1 MGIKVT
7 NQYELQSGVMVN
19 EHYVKI
25 HSIELEKRGD
35 DAFSLLI
42 KIKGYASKDAMVA
55 GKSHV
60 YENTYGTQSK
70 VAINEDIYTYS
81 YDIVK
86 GMYTNWEDV
95 V

>member
-1 MGIKVT
+1 MGIKV
-7 NQYELQSGVMVN
+7 NDQYELSSGVTVN

-25 HSIELEKRGD
+25 HSIELEKRSD
-35 DAFSLLI
+35 TAFSLLI
-42 KIKGYASKDAMVA
+42 KVKGYASKDAMNG
-55 GKSHV
+55 GKSHI
-60 YENTYGTQSK
+60 YEKVYGTQSN

>member
-7 NQYELQSGVMVN
+7 DQHELQSGVTVN

-25 HSIELEKRGD
+25 TSIELEKRAD

-42 KIKGYASKDAMVA
+42 KIKAYASKDAMNI
-55 GKSHV
+55 GKSHI
-60 YENTYGTQSK
+60 YENVYGTQSN

-95 V
+95 I

>member
-7 NQYELQSGVMVN
+7 DQYELSSGVTVN

-25 HSIELEKRGD
+25 HNIELEKRSD
-35 DAFSLLI
+35 EAFSLLI
-42 KIKGYASKDAMVA
+42 KVKGYASKDSMDA
-55 GKSHV
+55 GKSCI
-60 YENTYGTQSK
+60 YEKMYGTQSN

-86 GMYTNWEDV
+86 GMYTTWEDIV
-95 V
+95 

>member
-7 NQYELQSGVMVN
+7 DQHELPSGVTVN

-25 HSIELEKRGD
+25 HNIELEKRSN

-42 KIKGYASKDAMVA
+42 KVKGYASKDAMNE
-55 GKSHV
+55 GKSHI
-60 YENTYGTQSK
+60 YENTYGTQSN

-86 GMYTNWEDV
+86 GMYTNWEDII
-95 V
+95 

>member
-7 NQYELQSGVMVN
+7 DQYELPSGVTVN

-25 HSIELEKRGD
+25 NSIELEKRSD

-42 KIKGYASKDAMVA
+42 KIKGYASKDAMNE
-55 GKSHV
+55 GKSHI
-60 YENTYGTQSK
+60 YENTYGTQSN

-95 V
+95 I